1 MMIRY
6 EIKLIYLSFS
16 KQIGQSASQSNT
28 NNMTSNSITIHLSLT
43 SSPST
48 PRSSLVLTSSTTSNE
63 LRTKVSQQ
71 TNVPLDKL
79 KLIFRGR
86 MINAKEEGS
95 VIEEYKLE
103 EGSVVHVMGKPVA
116 AIVNSNNSA
125 VNSSSNTTN
134 QTAGASVTLPTNNIA
149 ATSSGVVGGP
159 LDAAITKLRSQ
170 NDGSTF
176 RTALTTADK
185 LLGNIVNNVSSLYM
199 LVYFVC

>member
-1 MMIRY
+1 
-6 EIKLIYLSFS
+6 
-16 KQIGQSASQSNT
+16 
-28 NNMTSNSITIHLSLT
+28 MTSNNITIHLSLT

-48 PRSSLVLTSSTTSNE
+48 PRSSLILTSQTTSNE

-103 EGSVVHVMGKPVA
+103 EGSVIHVMGKPAV
-116 AIVNSNNSA
+116 VDNNSNNNNSA
-125 VNSSSNTTN
+125 VNSSSNNTTIN
-134 QTAGASVTLPTNNIA
+134 QTAAGASVTLPNNNNLSSTTTST
-149 ATSSGVVGGP
+149 ATSGVSGGG
-159 LDAAITKLRSQ
+159 LLAAAITKLRSQ
-170 NDGSTF
+170 NDGTTF

-185 LLGNIVNNVSSLYM
+185 LLGNIINNVS
-199 LVYFVC
+199 F